1 MGIPVGTR
9 YTATV
14 SASVWKTVSC
24 ASCPCDFAYKLSRQA
39 QGMGASPLWL
49 DNQGAK
55 NRASAEARARLEKLL
70 ATASDVVWCPRC
82 GSYQPSMFG
91 RVRWKANQRWL
102 IVAGALLGVAM
113 FTQAAPVV
121 AVPLGALALSLGA
134 AVFFFVKQSKF
145 DPNADAA
152 LRLQQAAP
160 QANELMLRE
169 EYEAGLEVALAK
181 GLKAENLLSLRW
193 DRASRLA
200 GSAPTHAPPESA
212 PAGAGRLDGE
222 SVLSSGGG
230 VGEVP
235 PSLRN

>member
-24 ASCPCDFAYKLSRQA
+24 ASCPCDFAYKMSRKA
-39 QGMGASPLWL
+39 QGMGSSPLWL
-49 DNQGAK
+49 DNEGAK
-55 NRASAEARARLEKLL
+55 NRASAEANQRLEKLL
-70 ATASDVVWCPRC
+70 ATQFDVVWCPRC
-82 GSYQPSMFG
+82 GSYQPSMFP
-91 RVRWKANQRWL
+91 RVRWQANQRWL
-102 IVAGALLGVAM
+102 LIAGALLGVAM
-113 FTQAAPVV
+113 FTQAAP
-121 AVPLGALALSLGA
+121 AALPLTALAASLGA
-134 AVFFFVKQSKF
+134 AVFFFMKQSRF

-152 LRLQQAAP
+152 QRLRQTAP

-181 GLKAENLLSLRW
+181 GLKAEDLLSLRW
-193 DRASRLA
+193 DARVAQPSPGAPASVPMN
-200 GSAPTHAPPESA
+200 SAPE
-212 PAGAGRLDGE
+212 RLDGE

-230 VGEVP
+230 GLGEVP